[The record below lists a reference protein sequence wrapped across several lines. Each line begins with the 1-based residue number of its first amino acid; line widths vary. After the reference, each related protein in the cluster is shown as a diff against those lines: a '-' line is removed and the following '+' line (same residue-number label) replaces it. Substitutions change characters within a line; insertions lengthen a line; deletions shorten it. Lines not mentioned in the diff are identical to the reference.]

1 MSTRNEA
8 INFIKGNT
16 VMGYDYH
23 CNQAFYDAQSD
34 ETLIQWAN
42 EQDEHEAG
50 LNRSYTS
57 ILR

>member
-1 MSTRNEA
+1 METRIEA
-8 INFIKGNT
+8 IEFIRGNA

-23 CNQAFYDAQSD
+23 FNQSFYDTQSD
-34 ETLIQWAN
+34 ETLIRWAN